1 MIVYVST
8 RLQVPQVTHTS
19 KFAPCFGGG
28 HDSCTKTVF
37 YSPIFK
43 ASLFLS
49 QCGTN
54 NMLRICILFFYCLQN
69 ETWNFR
75 GRVSVGQMRVIH
87 RNFPKNDRTRYTTK
101 RNRVKRSNKNELQ
114 KIEGGDVVKPQKI
127 NNNVKASTPNQLA
140 VGTPACVNKCSLRKL
155 PNRYLFPL
163 LHRFLLSRNSALLAF
178 SMFSVFK

>member
-1 MIVYVST
+1 M
-8 RLQVPQVTHTS
+8 THVRRRS
-19 KFAPCFGGG
+19 FIRQFLKPLCF
-28 HDSCTKTVF
+28 CLNVE
-37 YSPIFK
+37 PITCYGYAYF
-43 ASLFLS
+43 
-49 QCGTN
+49 
-54 NMLRICILFFYCLQN
+54 FFYCLQN